1 MWNSERMPTSRQVSQ
16 VPWRY
21 KLALLKAQYNFRR
34 SPMRELTFL
43 IGLIALT
50 LAAAC
55 SDAPY
60 ECEDLEPIRV
70 GTGTYVEAYGSV
82 QTADGEVVENFLV
95 EIDRDAERV
104 TVSYRLD
111 DQEVVE
117 TYRITGSNLEP

>member
-1 MWNSERMPTSRQVSQ
+1 
-16 VPWRY
+16 
-21 KLALLKAQYNFRR
+21 
-34 SPMRELTFL
+34 
-43 IGLIALT
+43 
-50 LAAAC
+50 
-55 SDAPY
+55 
-60 ECEDLEPIRV
+60 V